1 MEEILNILVN
11 VSRYVFAILMTL
23 YTLLAYVGAT
33 IRVEKK
39 RTKIYTLET
48 IIMFTIHLLGYVL
61 LYLLTD
67 DFRYALLYFV
77 QFGLIFLTIVVYDI
91 LYPKAS
97 RLLINNMCLLLMIGF
112 IVIGRLDFGRGL
124 RQTIIAAGGTIITFF
139 IPWIIKHFRNLRN
152 LGWLYGLV
160 GILSLGAVWVLG
172 RAVFGANLSISIA
185 GITFQPSEFIKIIF
199 ILFVAAMYNQ
209 STSFPRIVITTLLA
223 VVHIGILIL
232 SNDLGTGLIFFVV
245 YLMMLLVA
253 THNYLLVLA
262 GVGAGAGA
270 AAVAIKEVPHVATR
284 IEIWKNPWATVT
296 GSGFQICQSLF
307 AMGAGGWFG
316 VGILQ
321 GMPDKVPVVVKD
333 FIFAAISEE
342 FGIIFGICLLLIC
355 LNNLILMMNIA
366 SRCVTLFYRLVAVG
380 IGVAYGFQ
388 VFLTVGSAMNMIP
401 MTGVTLPFV
410 SYGGSS
416 VISALLMFGLI
427 NGMYNM
433 RTDEG
438 GVKHERK
445 KKQPQTRRRTE
456 SAPRRA

>member
-1 MEEILNILVN
+1 MQEILNILVEM
-11 VSRYVFAILMTL
+11 SKYLFAGLITL
-23 YTLLAYVGAT
+23 YTLFAYVGAT

-39 RTKIYTLET
+39 RTKIYVFETL
-48 IIMFTIHLLGYVL
+48 IMFSIHLLGYIL
-61 LYLLTD
+61 LYLLED
-67 DFRYALLYFV
+67 DFRYAILYFV
-77 QFGLIFLTIVVYDI
+77 QFALIFMTIMIYDV

-112 IVIGRLDFGRGL
+112 IIIGRLDFDRGV
-124 RQTIIAAGGTIITFF
+124 RQTLIAAVGTVITFF
-139 IPWIIKHFRNLRN
+139 IPWMISHFKGLRN
-152 LGWLYGLV
+152 LSWLYCLIGV
-160 GILSLGAVWVLG
+160 LSLAGVWVLG
-172 RAVFGANLSISIA
+172 RSVYGANLNISIA

-199 ILFVAAMYNQ
+199 ILFVASMYNK
-209 STSFPRIVITTLLA
+209 STSFPRVVVTTLLA
-223 VVHIGILIL
+223 IIHIGILIA

-245 YLMMLLVA
+245 YLMMLFVA
-253 THNYLLVLA
+253 THNWLLLVA
-262 GVGAGAGA
+262 GTASGAGA
-270 AAVAIKEVPHVATR
+270 AAVAIRLVPHVATR

-296 GSGFQICQSLF
+296 GSGYQICQSLF
-307 AMGAGGWFG
+307 AIGAGGWFG
-316 VGILQ
+316 SGLLR

-342 FGIIFGICLLLIC
+342 LGIIFGIAVLLIC

-366 SRCVTLFYRLVAVG
+366 SRCITLFYRLVAVG
-380 IGVAYGFQ
+380 IGAAYGFQ

-433 RTDEG
+433 RKDEG
-438 GVKHERK
+438 EVKYDRK
-445 KKQPQTRRRTE
+445 KKQTE
-456 SAPRRA
+456 KRSAAAAPRRA